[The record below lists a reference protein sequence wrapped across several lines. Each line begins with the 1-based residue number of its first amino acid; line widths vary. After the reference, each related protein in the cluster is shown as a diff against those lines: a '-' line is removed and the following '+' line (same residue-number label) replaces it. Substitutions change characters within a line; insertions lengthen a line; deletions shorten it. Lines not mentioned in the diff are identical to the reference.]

1 MGLLLDLQVSQ
12 SATFS
17 SCDLQGAASTITP
30 AFNLTAFAI
39 SSQPTNLEN
48 GKASGI
54 DGQISALSTGGNAFS
69 MVTADGAKLSLNTSS
84 RTVYQGVPGFSAL
97 VAGMAVDLDVAL
109 QTEGTLLATR
119 VTVEDTDPTN
129 VSLWSGPVLIVAASV
144 PVLAN
149 IGREQ

>member
-1 MGLLLDLQVSQ
+1 
-12 SATFS
+12 
-17 SCDLQGAASTITP
+17 
-30 AFNLTAFAI
+30 
-39 SSQPTNLEN
+39 
-48 GKASGI
+48 
-54 DGQISALSTGGNAFS
+54 

-119 VTVEDTDPTN
+119 VTVEDPTN

-144 PVLAN
+144 PVLA
-149 IGREQ
+149 